1 MVVNKNN
8 TSNSL
13 TTLQQPIRP
22 RQRQVSWGP
31 PPIAQKNTT
40 QLPFKIDETESSLK
54 DIKNSHNL

>member
-1 MVVNKNN
+1 MKVVNKNN

-13 TTLQQPIRP
+13 TTLQQRP

-40 QLPFKIDETESSLK
+40 QLPFKIDETESVTK
-54 DIKNSHNL
+54 DIKKSHNL

>member
-1 MVVNKNN
+1 MRVVNKNN

-13 TTLQQPIRP
+13 TTLQQRP

-40 QLPFKIDETESSLK
+40 QLPFKIDETESCTK
-54 DIKNSHNL
+54 DIKKSHNL

>member
-1 MVVNKNN
+1 MKVVNKNN

-13 TTLQQPIRP
+13 TTLQPRP

-40 QLPFKIDETESSLK
+40 QLPFKIDETESCTK
-54 DIKNSHNL
+54 DITNSHNL